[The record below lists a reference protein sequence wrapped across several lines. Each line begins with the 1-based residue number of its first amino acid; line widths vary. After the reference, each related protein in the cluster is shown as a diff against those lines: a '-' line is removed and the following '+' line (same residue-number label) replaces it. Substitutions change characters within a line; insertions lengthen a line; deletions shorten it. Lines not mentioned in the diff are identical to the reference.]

1 MNQAVFSTLK
11 QKDFIVKNYLFK
23 VATELD
29 LSANELILLIYFAN
43 QETPVF
49 DPDKIAK
56 QTYLKADAAIEAYTR
71 LLGINLIT
79 IDNSKDDDGKLIE
92 IINMDNIL
100 QSISSDIVSNSK
112 VEVTTDIYEIFE
124 DAFGRTLSRMEY
136 EIINNWLDSGI
147 STELIEEAL
156 KEAVLSDIKTFK
168 YVRAILN
175 SWKDKGYKTRNDVV
189 ANRVRET
196 NFDKTSTT
204 LFECDWLHDDN

>member
-1 MNQAVFSTLK
+1 MNQAVYSTLK
-11 QKDFIVKNYLFK
+11 QKDFIVKNFLFK

-29 LSANELILLIYFAN
+29 LSTNELILLIYFVN
-43 QETPVF
+43 QETPIF
-49 DPDKIAK
+49 DPEKIAS
-56 QTYLKADAAIEAYTR
+56 QTYLNVDAAIEAYTR

-79 IDNSKDDDGKLIE
+79 IDNSKDEEGKLIE
-92 IINMDNIL
+92 IINLDNIFK
-100 QSISSDIVSNSK
+100 SISTEIVSNIK
-112 VEVTTDIYEIFE
+112 EETTSDIYELFE
-124 DAFGRTLSRMEY
+124 SEFGRTLSRMEY

-156 KEAVLSDIKTFK
+156 KEAVISDIKTFK

-175 SWKDKGYKTRNDVV
+175 SWKEKGYKTRNDVI

-204 LFECDWLHDDN
+204 LFDCDWLHDDK